1 MIEQITDSDTFLKI
15 VDKLDDVKDC
25 KLSKKA
31 LYSYMVSGEYNK
43 RVFVY
48 ASFEGDMN
56 GCEVITLNNDLDGVL
71 TLSVI
76 FLWIS
81 SRYRKLWKEYLKFTE
96 KRAIEFKCEKI
107 SFITTRSEK
116 AINRHLGRYG
126 YSKVYNVIEKEIKE
140 VI

>member
-1 MIEQITDSDTFLKI
+1 MITQITDSNTFLEI
-15 VDKLDDVKDC
+15 CDKLDDVPDC

-48 ASFEGDMN
+48 ASFDGEMN
-56 GCEVITLNNDLDGVL
+56 GCEVIALNNDLNGVL

-81 SRYRKLWKEYLKFTE
+81 PCHRKLWKEYMKFTE
-96 KRAIEFKCEKI
+96 KRAIVLKCKKI
-107 SFITTRSEK
+107 SFTTTRSEK
-116 AINRHLGRYG
+116 AINRQMGKYG
-126 YSKVYNVIEKEIKE
+126 YRKVYNVIEKEIKE